1 VAGNFL
7 NEGKPAL
14 FFSGR
19 LMTGVIRLD
28 GTLVWFD
35 ALDKSPG
42 YLPSLGDFDGDGR
55 ADVVGVGYEDG
66 VRCYD
71 MASGQVKWRMANPAD
86 GFGNFGQKAEN
97 PVKGS
102 ASGDF
107 DGDGRDEALI
117 AVGRTLF
124 CLGAPVAGSVGEI
137 RWSVELPAE
146 IGPPTVVS
154 LDKASGISILVV
166 GSDGY
171 VYCLR

>member
-1 VAGNFL
+1 
-7 NEGKPAL
+7 
-14 FFSGR
+14 
-19 LMTGVIRLD
+19 MTGVIRLD

-42 YLPSLGDFDGDGR
+42 YLPSFGDFDGDGR

-71 MASGQVKWRMANPAD
+71 MASGQIKWRMQNPSD
-86 GFGNFGQKAEN
+86 GFGDFGQKAQN

-102 ASGDF
+102 ASADV

-124 CLGAPVAGSVGEI
+124 CLGAPAAAGSEGEV

-146 IGPPTVVS
+146 VGPPTVVS
-154 LDKASGISILVV
+154 LDKEGHLSILVV
-166 GSDGY
+166 ATDGY